1 MMRKINYIY
10 YIVMLALWP
19 AVDRLLSIGTRISP
33 LFFWLLPLY
42 AGWFPVPAVL
52 AQAEAAPSNVLSCQP
67 GM

>member
-33 LFFWLLPLY
+33 LFFWLLPL
-42 AGWFPVPAVL
+42 
-52 AQAEAAPSNVLSCQP
+52 
-67 GM
+67 